1 MNEFV
6 VTPGFGI
13 FATILIGAVAGW
25 IAEKVT
31 GSNHGLLTNI
41 IVGVIGSGVG
51 VFLLRALNIA
61 ATGGWIYTIL
71 VAALGASVVLF
82 LWRAVRGRG

>member
-13 FATILIGAVAGW
+13 FATLIIGAIAGW

-41 IVGVIGSGVG
+41 VVGVIGSGVG
-51 VFLLRALNIA
+51 VFLLSKLNVMPA
-61 ATGGWIYTIL
+61 GGFFYTIL
-71 VAALGASVVLF
+71 VAAFGASIVLF
-82 LWRAVRGRG
+82 LWRMIAGRR

>member
-13 FATILIGAVAGW
+13 FATVLIGAVAGW

-31 GSNHGLLTNI
+31 GSNHGLFTNI

-51 VFLLRALNIA
+51 VVLLRALNVA
-61 ATGGWIYTIL
+61 AVGGFFYTIL

-82 LWRAVRGRG
+82 LWRAVRGRE

>member
-13 FATILIGAVAGW
+13 VATVIIGAIAGW

-31 GSNHGLLTNI
+31 GSDHGLLTNI

-51 VFLLRALNIA
+51 VLLLRTLNVVA
-61 ATGGWIYTIL
+61 VGGWIYTIL
-71 VAALGASVVLF
+71 VASLGATVVLF